1 MRMVRLLYCGEN
13 MSQHPDIEAFYDKP
27 QIIAIMKKAM
37 LRLRQK
43 KHTVI
48 DIVNA
53 LQQRG
58 IAMTRLQF
66 DGMFLTRP
74 ERDISAPLPVFHAVI
89 EILFGYDSQILT
101 SADFFVL
108 ANAMRVPI
116 NELNSYAR
124 YFADTEWRTV
134 ITPFAGEFAHTPID
148 ATISGRDTALVE
160 LFSQLVAHKNIII
173 SGEAG
178 VGKTVFASE
187 LMRMYERYYGQK
199 TYRVN
204 MRDIHSLAQLYNRL
218 TQLLNITILPVTSM
232 SRQINAMLQRVAPY
246 IWLDGIDDYTHFG
259 PDGLVT
265 QLQAECG
272 SVFFLITTR
281 CVDVSLD
288 MPQFY
293 EYCLPPLLFHAPT
306 DAGCVLYCQI
316 ASYVDRSFRAS
327 DYMLQACTIARG
339 IPLNIVMLANTT
351 SYTVN
356 QFATD
361 KISEIALHSLNQ
373 LELRIVALL
382 SIMPDAL
389 SLRFF
394 RHFGTQMFTINEH
407 QMTTVIDGLV
417 QRRIILRFGDEST
430 YAYTIHVVIRDVITR
445 LVGVNVLKNLGRDMA
460 NKLMRIDES
469 WEDTF
474 QSTRIVDVSDV
485 VNARMCVEMLLDF
498 QLYEDAAL
506 LLIHWGQMWR
516 RYDMQQDIIVH
527 IEQCIAACG
536 ETSPHIVGLWHLLGV
551 AYLQIGAIDTA
562 TAYLS
567 RALTAVSPTTQPIT
581 YAQVLIDHSNVIVTS
596 MLELSSETIALVC
609 QQMDTAIHLFATHH
623 RESRRARALDQYSAI
638 HWKIGNLRMAIE
650 YNHQALNY
658 FQTLNN
664 SLGIFDV
671 IINRGLILL
680 YIGDFQ
686 SARTDLTNARQGY
699 MRMQLP
705 VWAGYCA
712 MRLAVITLFESDAP
726 ALRRTLHECIPL
738 MNRSWNISMCLY
750 VIDLVAGLLW
760 LEQQVPDSLALIH
773 LCQRYRIESGIARG
787 ALFDVIV
794 TQRIMTAQTLL
805 ANTTAQSTLFPPEMS
820 LFDTIMII
828 QTML

>member
-1 MRMVRLLYCGEN
+1 
-13 MSQHPDIEAFYDKP
+13 MSQHPDIDAFYDKP

-58 IAMTRLQF
+58 ITMTRPQF

-74 ERDISAPLPVFHAVI
+74 ERDISAPLEVFRVVV
-89 EILFGYDSQILT
+89 EILFGFDPHILT
-101 SADFFVL
+101 STDFFVL

-124 YFADTEWRTV
+124 YFADTEWRKV
-134 ITPFAGEFAHTPID
+134 MTPFAGESAHTTID
-148 ATISGRDTALVE
+148 ATICGRDTALVE

-204 MRDIHSLAQLYNRL
+204 MRGIHSLAQLYNRL
-218 TQLLNITILPVTSM
+218 TQLLNITLMPVTSK
-232 SRQINAMLQRVAPY
+232 SHQINALLQRIAPAPY
-246 IWLDGIDDYTHFG
+246 IWLDGIDDCTHFG
-259 PDGLVT
+259 PDGLIT
-265 QLQAECG
+265 QLHAECG
-272 SVFFLITTR
+272 LGLFLITTR
-281 CVDVSLD
+281 CVDVSVK
-288 MPQFY
+288 MPQYY

-316 ASYVDRSFRAS
+316 ATYVDQSFRAH
-327 DYMLQACTIARG
+327 DYMLQACTSTRG

-351 SYTVN
+351 SYSVN

-394 RHFGTQMFTINEH
+394 RHYATQMFTINEH
-407 QMTTVIDGLV
+407 QMTTIIDELV

-430 YAYTIHVVIRDVITR
+430 NAYTINVVIRDVLMR
-445 LVGVNVLKNLGRDMA
+445 LVGIGVLKNLGRDMA
-460 NKLMRIDES
+460 KKLMRIDES

-474 QSTRIVDVSDV
+474 QSTQIIDATDV
-485 VNARMCVEMLLDF
+485 VNARMCVEMLLNF
-498 QLYEDAAL
+498 QLFDDAAL

-516 RYDMQQDIIVH
+516 RYDMQQDIIMH
-527 IEQCIAACG
+527 IEQCIVTCG

-562 TAYLS
+562 TTYLS
-567 RALTAVSPTTQPIT
+567 RALTAVSPNTQPIA
-581 YAQVLIDHSNVIVTS
+581 YAQILIDHSNVIMTS
-596 MLELSSETIALVC
+596 MLEISSETIAIVC
-609 QQMDTAIHLFATHH
+609 QQMDTAIQIFATHH
-623 RESRRARALDQYSAI
+623 RESRWARALDQYSAI
-638 HWKIGNLRMAIE
+638 QWKVGNLRMAIE
-650 YNHQALNY
+650 YNHQALVY
-658 FQTLNN
+658 FQKLNN
-664 SLGIFDV
+664 SLGILDV
-671 IINRGLILL
+671 ILNRGLILL

-686 SARTDLTNARQGY
+686 SARTDLANARQGY

-712 MRLAVITLFESDAP
+712 MRLAVISLFESDAP
-726 ALRRTLHECIPL
+726 ALRRTLHECILL
-738 MNRSWNISMCLY
+738 MNRSWNTLMCLY

-773 LCQRYRIESGIARG
+773 LCQRFRFESGIARG
-787 ALFDVIV
+787 ALFDLIV
-794 TQRIMTAQTLL
+794 TQRIMAAQTLL
-805 ANTTAQSTLFPPEMS
+805 ANTTAQSTLFSPEMS
-820 LFDTIMII
+820 LFDTIMSI

>member
-1 MRMVRLLYCGEN
+1 MIMVRLLYCGEN
-13 MSQHPDIEAFYDKP
+13 MSQHPDNDAFYDKP

-58 IAMTRLQF
+58 ITMTRLQF

-74 ERDISAPLPVFHAVI
+74 ERDISAPLPVFHVVI
-89 EILFGYDSQILT
+89 EILFAYDSQILT
-101 SADFFVL
+101 TADFFVL
-108 ANAMRVPI
+108 ANAMRIPL
-116 NELNSYAR
+116 NELNIYAR
-124 YFADTEWRTV
+124 YFADTEWRLAMH
-134 ITPFAGEFAHTPID
+134 PFVDELAHPPV
-148 ATISGRDTALVE
+148 AYTISGRDDAFGE
-160 LFSQLVAHKNIII
+160 LFPQLVAHKNIII
-173 SGEAG
+173 SGELG
-178 VGKTVFASE
+178 VGKTIFASE

-204 MRDIHSLAQLYNRL
+204 MRTIHSLDQLYRTL
-218 TQLLNITILPVTSM
+218 TQLLNITILPVTST
-232 SRQINAMLQRVAPY
+232 SRQIIAMLQRVAPY
-246 IWLDGIDDYTHFG
+246 IWLDGVDDHTHFAR
-259 PDGLVT
+259 DGLVS
-265 QLQAECG
+265 QLLAECG

-281 CVDVSLD
+281 CVDVAAD

-293 EYCLPPLLFHAPT
+293 EYCLPPLLFRAPT

-316 ASYVDRSFRAS
+316 ATTVDRSFRAH

-351 SYTVN
+351 SYTVD
-356 QFATD
+356 QLTTE

-382 SIMPDAL
+382 SIMSDAV

-394 RHFGTQMFTINEH
+394 RHFVTQMFALTEI

-417 QRRIILRFGDEST
+417 QRRILLRFGDEST

-445 LVGVNVLKNLGRDMA
+445 LVGVGVLKNLGRDMA

-474 QSTRIVDVSDV
+474 QSTRIIDASDV

-506 LLIHWGQMWR
+506 LLIHWHRMWR
-516 RYDMQQDIIVH
+516 RYDMQQDIIGH

-551 AYLQIGAIDTA
+551 AYLQIGAIDVAMT
-562 TAYLS
+562 YLS
-567 RALTAVSPTTQPIT
+567 RALSAVSQIEQPIS
-581 YAQVLIDHSNVIVTS
+581 YAQILIDHSNVIVTS
-596 MLELSSETIALVC
+596 MLELSSEMIARVC
-609 QQMDTAIHLFATHH
+609 QQMDTAIQIFATHQ

-650 YNHQALNY
+650 YNHQALDY

-664 SLGIFDV
+664 SLGILDV
-671 IINRGLILL
+671 IVNRGLILL
-680 YIGDFQ
+680 YIGDFH
-686 SARTDLTNARQGY
+686 SARTDLANARQGF

-712 MRLAVITLFESDAP
+712 MRLAVLTLFESDAL

-738 MNRSWNISMCLY
+738 MNRSWNVSMCLY

-773 LCQRYRIESGIARG
+773 LCQRFRIESGIARG

-805 ANTTAQSTLFPPEMS
+805 ANTMSQSTLFPPEMS
-820 LFDTIMII
+820 LFDTILII